1 MKKAA
6 KFIVCYF
13 QVSFWCRTVEYS
25 VTVICDW
32 VLFHSNLIYIN
43 SSIGIPFTTVG
54 FLSTQKSNNSC
65 LNSSP
70 HSVLSY
76 SNFSLLLS
84 RLVLSLGLSNSHCIT
99 FSTKIT
105 QNKPSES
112 GKTNAERSMVAVTR
126 SVKIYFQT
134 PWILAQYTFDFPL
147 ARFFFTHRVLMLVR
161 VLSRFL
167 SLSRSLSISFLLL
180 LALNILACSTFIVYF
195 KLYLP
200 PSVPLR
206 ACRLCLYLSMNAFW
220 SFQFWYKVDM

>member
-1 MKKAA
+1 MSGTLHVICSHSVSVVMCLCVGVWVCMFAREQKKRKEWKSKEKIVKKAA

-70 HSVLSY
+70 HSDLSY

-84 RLVLSLGLSNSHCIT
+84 CLVLSLGLSNSHCIT

-167 SLSRSLSISFLLL
+167 SLSRSLSLFLFCCYLL
-180 LALNILACSTFIVYF
+180 WIF
-195 KLYLP
+195 
-200 PSVPLR
+200 
-206 ACRLCLYLSMNAFW
+206 
-220 SFQFWYKVDM
+220 